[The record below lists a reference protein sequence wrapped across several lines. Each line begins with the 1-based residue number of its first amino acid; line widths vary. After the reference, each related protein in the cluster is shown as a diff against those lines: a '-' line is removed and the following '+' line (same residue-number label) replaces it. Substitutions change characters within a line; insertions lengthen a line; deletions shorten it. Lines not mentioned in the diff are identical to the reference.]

1 MNNLQ
6 EIADKYFITRNLLHF
21 LTDTP
26 AESKPKVGITSE
38 SYYEAYSGK
47 RIASLRFKRLDPFGT
62 SLEDTTLT
70 ALSWIGRNANRLH
83 MNTPRG
89 ILRKHLLFRE
99 GDNINPLVMAENEK
113 ILRDLPFIEDV
124 SIVVNP
130 SLAVPGDVEVIV
142 ITKALFEYAANIS
155 VSTTD
160 SKFEIINQNMF
171 GLGHQFRV
179 GVITSTEEDPA
190 IGPNITYNINNIDGH
205 FTNFLLNYSNHFREN
220 RWNLGIERNF
230 ISSGNL
236 FAGGLNIENVFR
248 SRRISNNH
256 PLELDSTVSYFL
268 SDAWLGI
275 RLNKSNPRLEYRTAL
290 YGRYLY
296 QKFDS
301 NPIVDNDG
309 FLRDHHFALAGLT
322 LSKRNLFRN
331 NMIYSFGIVEDIPFG
346 HLFNI
351 NLGVDHSSFGTWPY
365 MGISFTKASILK
377 NKGYF
382 SWKLAADGFLHEN
395 GIKQG
400 TLLVK
405 ANYFSDLFTIGRSTF
420 RQFINIELMSGIN
433 RFEQEYI
440 TINRRFGIRDFSSD
454 IIRGTNRLKFNYE
467 LVRF

>member
-1 MNNLQ
+1 MLITCTLLRITTPLQASICVPRQVGDNHNMIQTWECSVTKDDTSKINLSNNYLQILSPRYPYSVPDTSVQKAIIKTHRRMNNLQ

-248 SRRISNNH
+248 SRRI
-256 PLELDSTVSYFL
+256 
-268 SDAWLGI
+268 
-275 RLNKSNPRLEYRTAL
+275 
-290 YGRYLY
+290 
-296 QKFDS
+296 
-301 NPIVDNDG
+301 
-309 FLRDHHFALAGLT
+309 
-322 LSKRNLFRN
+322 
-331 NMIYSFGIVEDIPFG
+331 
-346 HLFNI
+346 
-351 NLGVDHSSFGTWPY
+351 
-365 MGISFTKASILK
+365 
-377 NKGYF
+377 
-382 SWKLAADGFLHEN
+382 
-395 GIKQG
+395 
-400 TLLVK
+400 
-405 ANYFSDLFTIGRSTF
+405 
-420 RQFINIELMSGIN
+420 
-433 RFEQEYI
+433 
-440 TINRRFGIRDFSSD
+440 
-454 IIRGTNRLKFNYE
+454 
-467 LVRF
+467 